1 MRSGDDGRDGLSCRL
16 SGQQRRIDRESE
28 LVERGLSGLSL
39 WILPVQK
46 RSAVLADD
54 RKVLDERL
62 EDEEKSRASTFRS
75 RLNYWQRGAE
85 CRGIVWALTEDEFAS
100 LWGLPCTYCGG
111 SIETIGID
119 RKNSN
124 IGYRLH
130 NCVPCCSRCN
140 MMKGSRSTEEFVG
153 QCMAVAAKWAGDD
166 SWRVPSKPVKAE
178 KRKKKHKKKK
188 KREVKLRI
196 EVFGVSPGVQLSLF

>member
-1 MRSGDDGRDGLSCRL
+1 MAKNW
-16 SGQQRRIDRESE
+16 
-28 LVERGLSGLSL
+28 LVHDCKNCGGYLKNRYKSL
-39 WILPVQK
+39 YCGYKCWKAWTDPVAAAK
-46 RSAVLADD
+46 R
-54 RKVLDERL
+54 
-62 EDEEKSRASTFRS
+62 DEEKSRASTFRS